1 MPIRPVVPAILRAL
15 LRRAETA
22 EVPAGNTHAS
32 HSTPTARRHFFNLAH
47 SQTYATFF
55 PLWGGWASAGHCLT
69 ETGGALPPFAKG
81 DVVHWPDGLDAAL
94 IGCALPPSAP
104 AAPTVGRRVRAC
116 GYPAGS
122 RHEEVRHGAVYFERQ
137 PGQWIVQMDDA
148 DEPVVT
154 GMSGGPVV
162 DAESGEVLGILITR
176 NSPADLDRD
185 GDADESFDFTALR
198 DVWEAV
204 RNTRTA

>member
-15 LRRAETA
+15 LRRAETVEA
-22 EVPAGNTHAS
+22 PAAKAPS
-32 HSTPTARRHFFNLAH
+32 SAPTARRHFFNLAH

-55 PLWGGWASAGHCLT
+55 PLWGGWASAGYCLT

-81 DVVHWPDGLDAAL
+81 DVVNWPDGLDAAL
-94 IGCALPPSAP
+94 IGCALPGSAP
-104 AAPTVGRRVRAC
+104 TAPTVGRRVRAS

-122 RHEEVRHGAVYFERQ
+122 KHEEVRHGAVYLERQ

-162 DAESGEVLGILITR
+162 DAESGEVLGILVTR

-185 GDADESFDFTALR
+185 GDADESFDFIALR

-204 RNTRTA
+204 RAGRAV